1 MSYLNPLRLHFAGR
15 FQTNVSTVNNDP
27 VHFDNANF
35 KPAYQERTSGNDLN
49 GWWNPDG
56 DGTWKLLRA
65 QVTAA
70 FQADGTPAV
79 SGDPVLGM
87 TMNDSDRQ
95 VPAKLVDLDPEQ
107 QMVSEIWGLEMRLCA
122 PDGRTVLRG
131 RFKPVGFMD
140 IWVRT
145 ASVKGDG
152 SASAFWQSVLTDL
165 EWGDYE
171 GSKVLKQLHDAV
183 SLPGGSGALSVKLN
197 ADSYQDDFQNSD
209 FTCGRL
215 TGTLG
220 PQDSSEPEHFVAGRQ
235 LIALN
240 ANPGGFPVPAGQINT
255 CVARVDTRVRKVF
268 VDLGNALPNA
278 SFLGA
283 PKALGDLSIA
293 CNGST
298 FGPLVAASVYT
309 DPAWLLATAG
319 VVEFPACRTL
329 TDAELKDLTSGPISI
344 GSAQAGVGVSEVPS
358 GLFVRADRFV
368 YRLNP
373 GEDAEVRMRATEFG
387 EPAAG
392 LAVALIYDAT
402 QLQGPSPVP
411 APPSDPPSPPVVGV
425 PAEAL
430 AFEPFL
436 VTDDQGVAVARL
448 RASAAG
454 PANPRGYI
462 DGQVYGVRPLLP
474 ASLTMND
481 PMNAANFISV
491 LVFDR
496 FAVTGP
502 VTWYGGLE
510 PIFRQFAN
518 LYPVM
523 KRFVDLG
530 DPKAV
535 WKYRQMLIFAFRTPI
550 SDPNAMPV
558 TRDLSDAK
566 RAAILKWLGAETMVL
581 GTPVAGAGSNA
592 GSGSGSGAGGGNV

>member
-27 VHFDNANF
+27 LHFDNANF
-35 KPAYQERTSGNDLN
+35 KPSYQERTSGNDLN

-56 DGTWKLLRA
+56 DGTWKLLSAR
-65 QVTAA
+65 VTAA
-70 FQADGTPAV
+70 FQSDGTAAD
-79 SGDPVLGM
+79 SSDAVLGL
-87 TMNDSDRQ
+87 TVNDSDRQ

-107 QMVSEIWGLEMRLCA
+107 QMVSEIWGLELRLCT
-122 PDGRTVLRG
+122 PDGKTVLRG

-145 ASVKGDG
+145 PSSRGDAS
-152 SASAFWQSVLTDL
+152 AAAFWQSVLTDL

-171 GSKVLKQLHDAV
+171 GSKVLKQLHDSV

-197 ADSYQDDFQNSD
+197 ADSYQDNYQSPD
-209 FTCGRL
+209 FTCGRI

-220 PQDSSEPEHFVAGRQ
+220 PHEASEPEQFVAGRQ

-240 ANPGGFPVPAGQINT
+240 ANPGGFPVPAGQLNT

-268 VDLGNALPNA
+268 VDLGNALPNG

-283 PKALGDLSIA
+283 PKPLGDLSLA
-293 CNGST
+293 CNGT
-298 FGPLVAASVYT
+298 NLGPLVAASVYT
-309 DPAWLLATAG
+309 DPAWLPGTAG
-319 VVEFPACRTL
+319 VVEFPVGRSL
-329 TDAELKDLTSGPISI
+329 TDAELKELAGGPVSI
-344 GSAQAGVGVSEVPS
+344 VSTQSGVGIAEVPS

-373 GEDAEVRMRATEFG
+373 GEEAEVRLFATEFG
-387 EPAAG
+387 EPAPG
-392 LAVALIYDAT
+392 MAVALVYDPT

-411 APPSDPPSPPVVGV
+411 GPPSDPPSPPVVGV
-425 PAEAL
+425 PVGAL

-436 VTDDQGVAVARL
+436 VTDDRGVAVARL
-448 RASAAG
+448 RASESG
-454 PANPRGYI
+454 PGNPRGYI

-474 ASLTMND
+474 ASLTVND
-481 PMNAANFISV
+481 PLNAANFVSV

-496 FAVTGP
+496 FTVAEP

-535 WKYRQMLIFAFRTPI
+535 WKYRQMLTFAFRTPI

-558 TRDLSDAK
+558 TRDMSDAK

-581 GTPVAGAGSNA
+581 GTPAAAAGALPV
-592 GSGSGSGAGGGNV
+592 SGSGARAGHA